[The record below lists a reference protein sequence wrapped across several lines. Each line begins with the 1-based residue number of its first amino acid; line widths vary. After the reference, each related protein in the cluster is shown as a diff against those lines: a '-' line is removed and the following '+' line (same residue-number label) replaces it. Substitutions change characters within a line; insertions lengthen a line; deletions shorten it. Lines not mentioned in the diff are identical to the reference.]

1 MSNHRYT
8 LLQEIDTSRYDLTC
22 PIEIE
27 TGALL
32 FDSKTNKVL
41 LQLRLNILG
50 IDEHQYLKANL
61 LIDCFDEV
69 GDHLPGFNPY
79 HHAFT
84 RINAIGVLSFENEM
98 PIILDPKVRRVE
110 IAVEKVVYV
119 DGREWFPSGEIV
131 APLEQKKINTLNLE
145 MRDQVNRDISFYLP
159 DENRD
164 RIIYIPMQQDHYWLC
179 SCGRPNWNS
188 EVICCRCGLSRK
200 WVFRN
205 LSETGIQLNLERHK
219 ETLKEI
225 QDEGRLIKKRRIIR
239 KKKWNYQLQRVFLAL
254 ISLGLFLTIF
264 ITFGN
269 PYIQYAHANNLLKDA
284 AYDEAIAI
292 YETLGD
298 FKNSSEMIK
307 EANYQKAFNS
317 LTNRKFD
324 EALALFTEINDY
336 RNSNEMISEVKYQ
349 KASDLL
355 AKKKYDESA
364 LLFIGLKN
372 YRNSKELANEAY
384 YQKAK
389 KLLEQNEFEAA
400 TIALN
405 LTHDYKDSKK
415 LYNKAYFLWG
425 MQLMGRNEWNAAR
438 NALSKVDKDMYPE
451 ASELIEDAQKR
462 IDKEE
467 REKKDK
473 KDKK

>member
-1 MSNHRYT
+1 MSDHRYT

-32 FDSKTNKVL
+32 FDSKTSKVL

-50 IDEHQYLKANL
+50 IDEHRFSKVSLR
-61 LIDCFDEV
+61 IDCFDEV
-69 GDHLPGFNPY
+69 GDHVAGFNPF
-79 HHAFT
+79 HHTFT
-84 RINAIGVLSFENEM
+84 RLNVFSAFSFENEI
-98 PIILDPKVRRVE
+98 PIILDSSVRRVE
-110 IAVEKVVYV
+110 IALEKVAYIN
-119 DGREWFPSGEIV
+119 GSEWYPSGELIV
-131 APLEQKKINTLNLE
+131 PPAQKKINTLNLE

-164 RIIYIPMQQDHYWLC
+164 RIKYIPMQLDHYWLC
-179 SCGRPNWNS
+179 SCGRPNRNS
-188 EVICCRCGLSRK
+188 EVVCCRCALSRK

-219 ETLKEI
+219 DTLQEI
-225 QDEGRLIKKRRIIR
+225 EEESKLVKKRRIIN
-239 KKKWNYQLQRVFLAL
+239 KKKRNFQVQRAFLAL
-254 ISLGLFLTIF
+254 LSLGLLLTLF
-264 ITFGN
+264 FTFGN
-269 PYIQYAHANNLLKDA
+269 PYIQYAHANYLLKEA
-284 AYDEAIAI
+284 SYDEAISI
-292 YETLGD
+292 YESLGE
-298 FKNSSEMIK
+298 FKNSTEMIK
-307 EANYQKAFNS
+307 EANYQKAYNC

-324 EALALFTEINDY
+324 EALTLFTEINNY

-349 KASDLL
+349 KANDLL

-364 LLFIGLKN
+364 SIFIGLKN
-372 YRNSKELANEAY
+372 YRNSKDLAREAY

-400 TIALN
+400 AAALN
-405 LTHDYKDSKK
+405 YSTDYKDSNK
-415 LYNKAYFLWG
+415 LYNKAYFMWG

-438 NALSKVDKDMYPE
+438 IALSKVDKNMYPDVS
-451 ASELIEDAQKR
+451 ALIEDAQRR